1 MTWFNAIMCGWPPVC
16 KDFGSDEQ
24 EQSLAVMCPAC
35 WRGVMAA
42 GLDGIRGPRPEMTV
56 LTVGP
61 FAATALAATVASSLF
76 RLRSPLC
83 RPDRFGPQR
92 VFDSK
97 KRLGGISK
105 RGDAHLRKLLIL
117 GARGSCIGF
126 AAIRWRVRGSPAAGP
141 PPLQHRQRALADIA
155 LSLIERQSVPRADL
169 TVNEGAIWELYPL
182 GW

>member
-1 MTWFNAIMCGWPPVC
+1 VVFGYAQAAIAVAMTWFNAIMCGWPPVC

-76 RLRSPLC
+76 RLSR
-83 RPDRFGPQR
+83 
-92 VFDSK
+92 
-97 KRLGGISK
+97 
-105 RGDAHLRKLLIL
+105 H
-117 GARGSCIGF
+117 F
-126 AAIRWRVRGSPAAGP
+126 AARIGLVPKEYSTAKSGSAGSASEATP
-141 PPLQHRQRALADIA
+141 IF
-155 LSLIERQSVPRADL
+155 
-169 TVNEGAIWELYPL
+169 VNC
-182 GW
+182 